1 MLARKV
7 TELGR
12 RYLPAP
18 LKRLAR
24 AAFTR
29 KLAPA
34 APGARAGIVEDL
46 CFWMADA
53 NVDTVLPLQNYF
65 SVLYPELATATRG
78 TLALYDHAGRALGR
92 HPFELPAHGLV
103 KLRVRDLLAR
113 SGARAAEGYGTL
125 LCDIEMPDAVR
136 ATLDPAERFF
146 FWDRFYIAYEPRG
159 GMPCF
164 VHGVDK
170 TYVADAF
177 SGVMTPFY
185 PPGSR
190 YTWVP
195 EIPVDLT
202 AYARFSVVVVNRTAA
217 PAALTLTVTDGAD
230 ASRVWDA
237 TVAALGAHRF
247 VLRPDDLG
255 AAVDPRDLRLRLD
268 GIPTRWGRPVVF
280 KEFRHGAI
288 SAMHC

>member
-1 MLARKV
+1 MLARKA

-24 AAFTR
+24 AALTR
-29 KLAPA
+29 KPAPV
-34 APGARAGIVEDL
+34 APSARAGIVEDL

-53 NVDTVLPLQNYF
+53 DVDTVLPLQNYF
-65 SVLYPELATATRG
+65 SVLYPDLATATRG

-92 HPFELPAHGLV
+92 HAFVLPAHGLV

-113 SGARAAEGYGTL
+113 SGARAPEGYGTL
-125 LCDIEMPDAVR
+125 LCDIAMPEAVR
-136 ATLDPAERFF
+136 ATLDPAEPFF

-170 TYVADAF
+170 TYVADAD
-177 SGVMTPFY
+177 GGTMRPFY
-185 PPGSR
+185 QPGPR

-217 PAALTLTVTDGAD
+217 AAPVTLTVTDGAD
-230 ASRVWDA
+230 ASRAWNA

-247 VLRPDDLG
+247 VLSAEGLG
-255 AAVDPRDLRLRLD
+255 SGVDPRDLRLRLD

-280 KEFRHGAI
+280 KEFQHGAI